1 MLLEPSI
8 ITVLTLIVY
17 FVITLNVGRARFKYG
32 VKPPATTGD
41 PNFER
46 ALRVQQN
53 TLEQLVFFL
62 PLLWIFSYYISPRW
76 GLILGAIWL
85 VGRILYAWGY
95 YQAPEK
101 RGPGFAI
108 SSLASLALLVGA
120 IAGLVLSARQL
131 FNVT

>member
-8 ITVLTLIVY
+8 ITVLTLLVY
-17 FVITLNVGRARFKYG
+17 FVITLNVGRARFKYD

-62 PLLWIFSYYISPRW
+62 PLLWIFSYYISSRW
-76 GLILGAIWL
+76 GLILGGIWL
-85 VGRILYAWGY
+85 VGRIIYAWGY

-101 RGPGFAI
+101 RGPGFGI
-108 SSLASLALLVGA
+108 SSIASLALLGGA
-120 IAGLVLSARQL
+120 IIGLVLSARQL
-131 FNVT
+131 LNVT

>member
-17 FVITLNVGRARFKYG
+17 FVITLNVGIARAKYN

-41 PNFER
+41 PKFEC

-62 PLLWIFSYYISPRW
+62 PLLWIFSYYVSARW
-76 GLILGAIWL
+76 GLILGSIWL

-101 RGPGFAI
+101 RGPGFGI
-108 SSLASLALLVGA
+108 SSLAGLGLLGGA
-120 IAGLVLSARQL
+120 IVGLVLAARQ
-131 FNVT
+131 FFPIF